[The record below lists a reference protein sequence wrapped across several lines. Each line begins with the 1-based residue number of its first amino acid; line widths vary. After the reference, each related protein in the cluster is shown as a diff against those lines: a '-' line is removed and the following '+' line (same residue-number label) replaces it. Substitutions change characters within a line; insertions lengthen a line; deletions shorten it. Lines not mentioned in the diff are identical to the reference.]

1 MKKIFLSAVIAL
13 ALCSYG
19 YAQDEE
25 EYEEEEA
32 PAKVVKKAPAYEE
45 DEEEDEAPVVKKEK
59 KKEKKSSSG
68 DAFFGIGLDLT
79 GAFSNDPAINLSFKL
94 NDNMILS
101 AIFGLQH
108 RGETT
113 VNAGGQETGQG
124 DDATILAVGA
134 AFDYFLAKK
143 FIPFSLGGEFVY
155 NSLPDDANTE
165 SNGEIDFG
173 VMVGVHGE
181 VAPNLVLSGKA
192 GLGFVYA
199 FGDAAGGG
207 ADYSRIDFGIAYKVY
222 LTWYAF

>member
-19 YAQDEE
+19 YAQDDE

-32 PAKVVKKAPAYEE
+32 PAKVVKKAPA
-45 DEEEDEAPVVKKEK
+45 DEEEEEEEEEAPVEK
-59 KKEKKSSSG
+59 KKDKKKKSSG
-68 DAFFGIGLDLT
+68 GAFFGIGLDLT
-79 GAFSNDPAINLSFKL
+79 GAFSNDPAVNLAFRL

-108 RGETT
+108 QGETT
-113 VNAGGQETGQG
+113 VNAGGQEQGQG
-124 DDATILAVGA
+124 DDATVLSVGA
-134 AFDYFLAKK
+134 AFDYFLVRK
-143 FIPFSLGGEFVY
+143 FIPLSLGGEFVY

-165 SNGEIDFG
+165 GNGELEFG
-173 VMVGVHGE
+173 VMAGVHGE
-181 VAPNLVLSGKA
+181 LVPNLVLSGKA

-199 FGDAAGGG
+199 FGDLAGGAG
-207 ADYSRIDFGIAYKVY
+207 DYSRLDFGIAYKVY